1 MKFSEKI
8 TIVIGIGLVAIFVIG
23 LAWSISTG
31 LAGFW
36 RGLPFWVI
44 VIFCL
49 YLLILDSIKA
59 IKNKYFSHKEVIKR
73 KKYIESLMARS
84 YLKQFKFFYFLK
96 YFFRY
101 LSI

>member
-8 TIVIGIGLVAIFVIG
+8 TIIIGIALVAIFVIG

-49 YLLILDSIKA
+49 CLLIVDSLKSIK
-59 IKNKYFSHKEVIKR
+59 K
-73 KKYIESLMARS
+73 
-84 YLKQFKFFYFLK
+84 
-96 YFFRY
+96 
-101 LSI
+101 

>member
-8 TIVIGIGLVAIFVIG
+8 TIIIGVGLVAIFVIG

-36 RGLPFWVI
+36 RGLPFWFI

-49 YLLILDSIKA
+49 FLLISDSIKA
-59 IKNKYFSHKEVIKR
+59 IKNK
-73 KKYIESLMARS
+73 
-84 YLKQFKFFYFLK
+84 
-96 YFFRY
+96 
-101 LSI
+101 

>member
-8 TIVIGIGLVAIFVIG
+8 TIIIGIGLVAIFVIG

-49 YLLILDSIKA
+49 CLLIVDSLKSIK
-59 IKNKYFSHKEVIKR
+59 
-73 KKYIESLMARS
+73 
-84 YLKQFKFFYFLK
+84 KQ
-96 YFFRY
+96 
-101 LSI
+101 

>member
-8 TIVIGIGLVAIFVIG
+8 TIIIGIALVATFVIG

-36 RGLPFWVI
+36 RGLPFWFI

-49 YLLILDSIKA
+49 YLLILDSIRA
-59 IKNKYFSHKEVIKR
+59 L
-73 KKYIESLMARS
+73 KK
-84 YLKQFKFFYFLK
+84 
-96 YFFRY
+96 
-101 LSI
+101 